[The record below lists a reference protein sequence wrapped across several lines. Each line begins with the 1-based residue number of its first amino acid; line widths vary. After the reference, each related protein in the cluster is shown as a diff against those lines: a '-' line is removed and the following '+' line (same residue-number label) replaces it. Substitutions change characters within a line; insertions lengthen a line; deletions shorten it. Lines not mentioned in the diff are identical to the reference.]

1 MRALEVG
8 SVCVKTTG
16 REAGNRAVVLDNVDD
31 KFVLIL
37 GPKVRKRKCNVLH
50 LIPIGKKVSVSK
62 SVTQKEIEKMLS
74 E

>member
-16 REAGNRAVVLDNVDD
+16 REAGHKAVVLEEVDD
-31 KFVLIL
+31 NFVLVQ

-50 LIPIGKKVSVSK
+50 LIPIGKKISVSK
-62 SVTQKEIEKMLS
+62 SVTQKELEQKLS

>member
-16 REAGNRAVVLDNVDD
+16 REAGNRAVVIDTVDE
-31 KFVLIL
+31 KFVLIQ
-37 GPKVRKRKCNVLH
+37 GPRVRKRKCNILH
-50 LIPIGKKVSVSK
+50 LIPIGKKVNVTK
-62 SVTQKEIEKMLS
+62 SVTQKELEQMLS